1 LQTLGIFPWGR
12 PPGPSPP
19 SPLAAISRRLTPTLY
34 PCARAPGIATPA
46 PRRNLTLTHAD
57 TLPLRARTRHRHART
72 PPQSHARA
80 FWRPSPPLSRAPEPG
95 IQDVAEGV
103 AEQVRAEH
111 GEADRD
117 PGEEHQVGRLLR
129 VLRGRDGE
137 HAPPRRVRLRHPEPE
152 ERQRRLDEDSAPEL
166 SRAED
171 DELPYGVRQDVAE
184 GDPKVPDA
192 ERPSRLHVLHLADG
206 QH

>member
-1 LQTLGIFPWGR
+1 ATPPRSPVAAPLHATPGAA
-12 PPGPSPP
+12 PPG
-19 SPLAAISRRLTPTLY
+19 TPT
-34 PCARAPGIATPA
+34 PP
-46 PRRNLTLTHAD
+46 PRRNPP
-57 TLPLRARTRHRHART
+57 LPPASPSPRRAGTRHRHART

-137 HAPPRRVRLRHPEPE
+137 HAPPRWVRLRHPEPE
-152 ERQRRLDEDSAPEL
+152 ERQRRLD
-166 SRAED
+166 
-171 DELPYGVRQDVAE
+171 
-184 GDPKVPDA
+184 
-192 ERPSRLHVLHLADG
+192 
-206 QH
+206 